1 MIQIYAKNSLY
12 RDTLLSALA
21 EFNPQIFCETN
32 TNAEILLI
40 CEDVDN
46 LDKIIKNQSSSSI
59 ILLGTQHPD
68 SDLEL
73 KLPCL
78 LNDLKTHIV
87 HILEKR
93 KTAPNFENKNFIFE
107 GSKRLLTCK
116 PTKSQIY
123 LTEKETELITYLI
136 KALPESVSKS
146 ELLTEVWN
154 YRPDSE
160 THTVES
166 HIYALRQKL
175 GEKYTDSL
183 ITNTTDGYILSQ
195 K

>member
-12 RDTLLSALA
+12 RDTLMSALA
-21 EFNPQIFCETN
+21 EFNPKIFNETD
-32 TNAEILLI
+32 TPTEILLI

-46 LDKIIKNQSSSSI
+46 LNKIIKNQSSSSI
-59 ILLGTQHPD
+59 VLLGVQHTD
-68 SDLEL
+68 ADLEIR
-73 KLPCL
+73 LPCL
-78 LNDLKTHIV
+78 LSDLKTHLN

-93 KTAPNFENKNFIFE
+93 KTAPNFENKYFIFE

-166 HIYALRQKL
+166 HIYTLRQKL
-175 GEKYTDSL
+175 GEKYADSL
-183 ITNTTDGYILSQ
+183 ITNTSDGYVISQ

>member
-12 RDTLLSALA
+12 RDALMAALA
-21 EFNPQIFCETN
+21 EFNPQIFQETT

-40 CEDVDN
+40 CEEVAD
-46 LDKIIKNQSSSSI
+46 LEKIIKNQSSSSI
-59 ILLGTQHPD
+59 VLLGAQHPD

-78 LNDLKTHIV
+78 LSDLKMHLS

-93 KTAPNFENKNFIFE
+93 KTAPNFENKYFIFE

-116 PTKSQIY
+116 PTKLQIY

-166 HIYALRQKL
+166 HIYTLRQKL
-175 GEKYTDSL
+175 GEKYSDSL

>member
-1 MIQIYAKNSLY
+1 M
-12 RDTLLSALA
+12 
-21 EFNPQIFCETN
+21 
-32 TNAEILLI
+32 
-40 CEDVDN
+40 
-46 LDKIIKNQSSSSI
+46 
-59 ILLGTQHPD
+59 
-68 SDLEL
+68 
-73 KLPCL
+73 
-78 LNDLKTHIV
+78 
-87 HILEKR
+87 
-93 KTAPNFENKNFIFE
+93 
-107 GSKRLLTCK
+107 LTCK
-116 PTKSQIY
+116 PTKLQIY

-166 HIYALRQKL
+166 HIYTLRQKL
-175 GEKYTDSL
+175 GEKYSDSL